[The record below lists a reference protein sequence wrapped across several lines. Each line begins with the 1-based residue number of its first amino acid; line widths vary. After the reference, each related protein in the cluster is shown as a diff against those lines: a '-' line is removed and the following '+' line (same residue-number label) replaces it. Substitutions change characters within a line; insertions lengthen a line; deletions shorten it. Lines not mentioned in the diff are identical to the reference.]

1 MTPERYRRVEE
12 IFARVVEL
20 SPDERSAALSKE
32 CGDDAELLRDVLTWI
47 RFDDDQKSFLD
58 APIDPELVPIELRTT
73 ADAGRTKQ
81 PTPPPASVG
90 RYKIL
95 RTIGEGG
102 MGRVYEAEQEIP
114 RRKVALKMV
123 AGATRHSAT
132 LQRFEHEAQLLG
144 HLQHPGIAQI
154 YDAGTVD
161 GRPYIAMELIDGKTF
176 SEFVREK
183 MPSVRDVT
191 AIVRKAAAAVE
202 HAHVRGII
210 HRDIKPSNILVTKDA
225 EPKIVDFGIARA
237 LGEDDASRE
246 RLTIDGQVLGTPSYM
261 SPEQASGDAR
271 AIDRRT
277 DVYSLGVVLF
287 EALTGR
293 LPHRIADLPIARALR
308 VIAED
313 DPDSI
318 ASAAPDLPRDLAAVV
333 DKSIARDLDRRY
345 VSAADFG
352 ADLERFLRLEPVLA
366 RPATFFERTRYLV
379 RRRPLPSALILLLA
393 VVAALFAYSIVRSNI
408 ALEKES
414 RGRSLA
420 LRQLER
426 LSDEVVF
433 DALLD
438 EGRLLFPARPER
450 LPDFERW
457 LASADKLLRAV
468 PEHEAALRDLEKLA
482 IPYTEAMRLR
492 DNAGLA
498 REISELERRLAHVE
512 AAADA
517 ATDDREADELE
528 SRIPTIKKEIEQRM
542 IEYAAR
548 SRRVFE
554 EPRLQWRHDQL
565 KSLVTALERLKTGQD
580 AIYSVVKRRAEL
592 ARNGRKLTID
602 DRRAEWKSAAARVLA
617 DARFNGLRLRPQ
629 FGLIP
634 LGPDMTSGLEEFL
647 HLETHSGEIPR
658 RGPDGKFT
666 FLPATGIILV
676 LCPGGV
682 VYHGAQK
689 RDPSG
694 KNYDPN
700 ARDDRFESPVEK
712 IEIEPFFASK
722 YEMTQ
727 EQWMRAGG
735 RNTSVYAVPFE
746 SAVGR
751 HEAKYPMESMIW
763 EYANSACAALD
774 LSLPTEVQWE
784 HAARGGTHTP
794 YVFGIDK
801 SSLIGHCNLA
811 DATAEKS
818 GGASQWK
825 YESDFDDKFP
835 FTAPVDAFEP
845 NGYGLFNVSGNVQ
858 EFCRDY
864 FDTKAAGLCPGEG
877 DRLGGERRM
886 RTVRGGSFTDDAEK
900 MRVAYREVISSD
912 GGSSSVGVRPF
923 RRLER

>member
-1 MTPERYRRVEE
+1 MTPERYRRIEE

-20 SPDERSAALSKE
+20 PPENRSDALSRE
-32 CGDDAELLRDVLTWI
+32 CGDDADLLRDVETWI
-47 RFDDDQKSFLD
+47 RFNDDKKSFLD
-58 APIDPELVPIELRTT
+58 APIAPDLVPIELRTT
-73 ADAGRTKQ
+73 ADSGMPKR
-81 PTPPPASVG
+81 PLPPPTTVG

-102 MGRVYEAEQEIP
+102 MGRVYEAEQETP

-123 AGATRHSAT
+123 AGAICHTAT
-132 LQRFEHEAQLLG
+132 LQRFEHEAELLG

-154 YDAGTVD
+154 HDAGTVD
-161 GRPYIAMELIDGKTF
+161 GRPFIAMELIDGKTF
-176 SEFVREK
+176 ADFVREK
-183 MPSVRDVT
+183 SPSLRERV
-191 AIVRKAAAAVE
+191 AIIRKAAAAVE

-225 EPKIVDFGIARA
+225 EPKIVDFGIART
-237 LGEDDASRE
+237 LSDDEAIKK

-261 SPEQASGDAR
+261 SPEQAAGDAR

-293 LPHRIADLPIARALR
+293 LPHRIADQPIAKALR
-308 VIAED
+308 VIAEQE
-313 DPDSI
+313 PE
-318 ASAAPDLPRDLAAVV
+318 SAAAAAPELPRDLAAVV
-333 DKSIARDLDRRY
+333 DKSIARDIDRRY

-352 ADLERFLRLEPVLA
+352 ADLERFLRLEPVVA
-366 RPATFFERTRYLV
+366 RPAGFFERTRYLV
-379 RRRPLPSALILLLA
+379 LRRPLPAALIVLLA
-393 VVAALFAYSIVRSNI
+393 LVAMLFAYSIVRSNI

-420 LRQLER
+420 LKQLER

-450 LPDFERW
+450 LPELERW
-457 LASADKLLRAV
+457 LTNADKLLAAI
-468 PEHEAALRDLEKLA
+468 PEHEAALRDLEKYA
-482 IPYTEAMRLR
+482 VPYTEDMRRR
-492 DNAGLA
+492 DNAALA

-512 AAADA
+512 AAAHA
-517 ATDDREADELE
+517 ADDESEADELE
-528 SRIPTIKKEIEQRM
+528 SRIPTIKKEIEQRK
-542 IEYAAR
+542 IEYASR

-565 KSLVTALERLKTGQD
+565 HSLVAALGRLQSGQD
-580 AIYSVVKRRAEL
+580 ALYRVVKRRAEF
-592 ARNGRKLTID
+592 ARNGRTRTIE
-602 DRRAEWKSAAARVLA
+602 DRRADWDSAATRVLA
-617 DARFNGLRLRPQ
+617 DPRFSGFQLRPQ

-634 LGPDMTSGLEEFL
+634 IGPDKTSGLEEFL
-647 HLETHSGEIPR
+647 HLETHAGEIPR
-658 RGPDGKFT
+658 RGADGSIP
-666 FLPATGIILV
+666 FLPTTGIILV
-676 LCPGGV
+676 LCPGGAV
-682 VYHGAQK
+682 FHGAQK
-689 RDPSG
+689 ADPSG
-694 KNYDPN
+694 KNFDPN
-700 ARDDRFESPVEK
+700 ARDDRFESPVER
-712 IEIEPFFASK
+712 IEIEPFLASK

-746 SAVGR
+746 SGVGR
-751 HEAKYPMESMIW
+751 HEAKYPAESMIW

-784 HAARGGTHTP
+784 HAARGGTSTP

-801 SSLIGHCNLA
+801 GSLRGRCNLA
-811 DATAEKS
+811 DATAEKN

-825 YESDFDDKFP
+825 YESDFDDRYP

-858 EFCRDY
+858 EFCRDF

-886 RTVRGGSFTDDAEK
+886 RTLRGGSFTDDAEK
-900 MRVAYREVISSD
+900 MRIAYREVISSD
-912 GGSSSVGVRPF
+912 GGSSSVGIRPF
-923 RRLER
+923 KRLER